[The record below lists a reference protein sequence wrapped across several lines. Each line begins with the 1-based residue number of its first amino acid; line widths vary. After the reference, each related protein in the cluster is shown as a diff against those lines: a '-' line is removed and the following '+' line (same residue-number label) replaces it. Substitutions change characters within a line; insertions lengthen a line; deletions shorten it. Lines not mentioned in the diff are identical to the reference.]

1 MRCCAQTRRNCSPV
15 EVCFLTKSWCSAG
28 TRFSFPTSTR
38 GCRLP
43 ASCLRAFLNTQPNTV
58 HPRVLCIYRTT
69 GCLRSGRA
77 PTTQCRSQQW
87 RRSRPESCLERSR
100 LVAQLFSSRR
110 TLSAS
115 IRAPTSSCVEA
126 FFWKARSDP
135 WILMQPRGVIHAR
148 CQRISRRS
156 RCREGNSINVDSLSD
171 KVAIVTGA
179 SSGIGRA
186 YVRALVEAGARVALI
201 GRDRDRL
208 ESVAQHLSSETLT
221 IAGDVSSAE
230 FDRHAVDA
238 TMAHFGRIDVLL
250 SNAGL
255 YLSGDFADADLAAAE
270 ELLAVNVF
278 GAISIV
284 REALPHMRAAG
295 TGDIIMTSSVSGHQA
310 IHWEPVYSASKH
322 AIQAFVHT
330 VRRQLGGTGLRIG
343 EIAPGVVLNELWG
356 IDENSD
362 TASRLTDATG
372 IRSEDVADGVLFM
385 LPRPRHVNIRD
396 LVILPTSQ
404 EI

>member
-58 HPRVLCIYRTT
+58 HPRVLCIYRTP
-69 GCLRSGRA
+69 GGFGSGRA
-77 PTTQCRSQQW
+77 PTTQCRSKQW

-135 WILMQPRGVIHAR
+135 WILMQPPAVIHAR

-310 IHWEPVYSASKH
+310 I
-322 AIQAFVHT
+322 QAFVHT
-330 VRRQLGGTGLRIG
+330 VRRQLVGTGLRIG

-385 LPRPRHVNIRD
+385 LTRPRHVNIRD